1 MKDKEDENTLDDEM
15 FNTWRDRVREKE
27 NILKEADKPIIVKKV
42 KVLPIY
48 WDPDM
53 KEIDQ
58 QLNKE

>member
-1 MKDKEDENTLDDEM
+1 MEDKEYENALDDEM
-15 FNTWRDRVREKE
+15 FNTWRDKALEKE
-27 NILKEADKPIIVKKV
+27 NIRKEADKTIIVKKV

-53 KEIDQ
+53 KELEQ